1 MLIEERF
8 GVLLPWKDYFK
19 RLKKKFKKGRRGTRE
34 SRSSIEWVNLKFSR
48 NSRSFFR
55 SKHFFAIEQQLSFF
69 PRKLPSLSPP
79 SHDYSSVKIE
89 HRQVGKQE
97 EKKNKKG
104 RKNN

>member
-69 PRKLPSLSPP
+69 PPSPRPP
-79 SHDYSSVKIE
+79 MIILL
-89 HRQVGKQE
+89 
-97 EKKNKKG
+97 
-104 RKNN
+104 

>member
-34 SRSSIEWVNLKFSR
+34 RRSSIEWVNLKFSR

-97 EKKNKKG
+97 EKKKEK
-104 RKNN
+104 RKEK